1 MFSFPENY
9 GGTKDGFKV
18 SVALLRE
25 VAQGSEQLQENLEF
39 SDVPSCTRLW
49 DLTPYPQELNPTES
63 MKTILYLKERLQF

>member
-39 SDVPSCTRLW
+39 WDVPSCTRLW
-49 DLTPYPQELNPTES
+49 DLIPYPQELNPTES
-63 MKTILYLKERLQF
+63 MNAILYLKEILQF